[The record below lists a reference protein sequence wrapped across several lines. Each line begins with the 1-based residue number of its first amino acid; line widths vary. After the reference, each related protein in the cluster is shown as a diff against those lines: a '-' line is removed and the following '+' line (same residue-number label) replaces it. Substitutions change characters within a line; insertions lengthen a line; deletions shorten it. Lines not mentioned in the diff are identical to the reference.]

1 MEGVEGFQ
9 IHSALYNPVE
19 RRVVGVERSLIDE
32 EKCFE
37 GEESISVTL
46 FWSPYILRFSFS
58 LL

>member
-9 IHSALYNPVE
+9 IQSALYNPVE

-46 FWSPYILRFSFS
+46 FWSPYVLRFSFS